1 MLTITGDSYSWCDGV
16 ARRHFLKVGALG
28 MGGLMMS
35 DLLRAEA
42 REGKSSSKAL
52 INIHLSG
59 GPSHQDMW
67 DLKPQAPA
75 EIRGEFRPIPTNVAG
90 MEICEHMPRLAKMAD
105 RFALIRGM
113 VGSVDEHSSSTAMTG
128 FSESSLKAV
137 GGRPSIGAVVSKLSH
152 ANGSAKDQSL
162 PYVSLMG
169 SVTPGYLGPVHSPYV
184 PDGQGRGNL
193 TLGKI
198 NADRLKSRTELLHE
212 LDTLR
217 RDADQTGKMGA
228 MDEFT
233 QRAVDVIT
241 SGKMGDALDLQKE
254 KPETV
259 KRYTGGSNNN
269 YLNGNR
275 NFLMAR
281 RLVEA
286 GVRCVAMSWGGWDTH
301 ENNFKTL
308 SNQLPAMD
316 QGLSALLE
324 DLRDRGLDKD
334 VTVVVWGEFGR
345 SPKITNNAGRD
356 HWPRVSAAFVAGG
369 GLRMGQVVGSS
380 DRLAGDAVVPVHIH
394 QVHATL
400 YRALGID
407 VETTQFTDPAGRP
420 QYLLDNRQPI
430 KELV

>member
-16 ARRHFLKVGALG
+16 PRRHFLKVGALG
-28 MGGLMMS
+28 LGGLMLP
-35 DLLRAEA
+35 DLMRAEA

-105 RFALIRGM
+105 KFVLVRGM
-113 VGSVDEHSSSTAMTG
+113 VGSVDEHSYSTAMTG
-128 FSESSLKAV
+128 FPEASLKSS
-137 GGRPSIGAVVSKLSH
+137 GGRPSIGSVISKLNHGTTS
-152 ANGSAKDQSL
+152 SKDQSL

-169 SVTPGYLGPVHSPYV
+169 SVTPGYLGPVHGPYV

-193 TLGKI
+193 SLGKI
-198 NADRLKSRTELLHE
+198 NADRMKSRTELLHE
-212 LDTLR
+212 LDTMR
-217 RDADQTGKMGA
+217 RDSDQTGKMGA

-233 QRAVDVIT
+233 QRAVDVVT
-241 SGKMGDALDLQKE
+241 SGKMADALDLQKE
-254 KPETV
+254 KPETL
-259 KRYTGGSNNN
+259 KRYVPAGNN
-269 YLNGNR
+269 YMSGNR

-301 ENNFKTL
+301 ENNFKHL
-308 SNQLPAMD
+308 RDQLPALD
-316 QGLSALLE
+316 QGLSSLIE
-324 DLRDRGLDKD
+324 DLHDRGMDKD
-334 VTVVVWGEFGR
+334 VTIVMWGEFGR
-345 SPKITNNAGRD
+345 SPKISDKAGRD
-356 HWPRVSAAFVAGG
+356 HWPRVSAAFLAGG

-380 DRLAGDAVVPVHIH
+380 DRLAGDAVVPVHVH
-394 QVHATL
+394 QVHSTL
-400 YRALGID
+400 YHALGID
-407 VETTQFTDPAGRP
+407 VETTQFTDPGGRP